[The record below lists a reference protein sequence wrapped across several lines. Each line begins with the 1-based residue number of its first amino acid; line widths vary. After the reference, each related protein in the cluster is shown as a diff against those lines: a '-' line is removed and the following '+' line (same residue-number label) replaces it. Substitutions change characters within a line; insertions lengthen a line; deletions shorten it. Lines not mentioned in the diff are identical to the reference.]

1 LLIVGASDSEATQRD
16 ALRAVAGSYA
26 TYALYAS
33 GDTWTT
39 GGDWDGSDVKLKK
52 NLDTLNRN
60 AILSKI
66 QKIKG
71 RKYNY
76 KSRDELVQMHESGQ
90 IRFEVDSIDL
100 EEARK
105 NIIAEDSDSTAIS
118 DAELKQMLGYDR
130 TVTQNGKE
138 YGIKI
143 EAPRLSSQKHY
154 GMIAQEIK
162 DEFPELVK
170 FDSTN
175 MLYGVNYNGFV
186 PVLLEAVKAQQQ
198 QISEKEARIND
209 DSIRIADLE
218 NRVTTLE
225 SEIELIKS
233 QCCSGLAEEKSN
245 PTTTLKV
252 NKKPQTK
259 LYQNVPNPFSENTRI
274 EYYLPRTTS
283 KARLYIYDMQGT
295 QIRNYRISSFEEGSI
310 TIQGGSMQPGM
321 YMYTLIADDREVD
334 TKRMILTK

>member
-1 LLIVGASDSEATQRD
+1 
-16 ALRAVAGSYA
+16 
-26 TYALYAS
+26 
-33 GDTWTT
+33 
-39 GGDWDGSDVKLKK
+39 
-52 NLDTLNRN
+52 
-60 AILSKI
+60 
-66 QKIKG
+66 
-71 RKYNY
+71 
-76 KSRDELVQMHESGQ
+76 MHESGQ
-90 IRFEVDSIDL
+90 VHFGIDTIDL
-100 EEARK
+100 EDAKGCILRESPDTT
-105 NIIAEDSDSTAIS
+105 IISST
-118 DAELKQMLGYDR
+118 ELKKMLGYDR
-130 TVTQNGKE
+130 TIMKNGKE
-138 YGIKI
+138 YDIRI
-143 EAPRLSSQKHY
+143 EASRLSSQKHY
-154 GMIAQEIK
+154 GVIAQEIK

-245 PTTTLKV
+245 PTTTMKV
-252 NKKPQTK
+252 NKKPQTR